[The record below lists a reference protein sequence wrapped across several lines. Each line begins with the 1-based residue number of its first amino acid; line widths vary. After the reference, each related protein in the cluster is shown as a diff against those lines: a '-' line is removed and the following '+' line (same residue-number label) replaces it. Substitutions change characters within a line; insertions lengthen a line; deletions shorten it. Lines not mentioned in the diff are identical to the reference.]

1 MVENS
6 TYKGGPK
13 SPPTW
18 WNFTTINKGVEKFHP
33 ATSTFLGEFFHHLQA
48 GGKIPPYLVK
58 FFHHPQAGGN
68 FFPPSASWWKNSTI
82 SKRWKIPPTE
92 VWWNFSTISN
102 EVEKYNHGI
111 STCFGRISHHL
122 QAGGT
127 ILPYQG
133 KHLLIIGVPSVNTV
147 EWCAHQCHCLINN
160 QFPIKSLYGPK
171 T

>member
-33 ATSTFLGEFFHHLQA
+33 ATSTFLGEFFRLLA
-48 GGKIPPYLVK
+48 DGGKKFPPACRWWKNYTLL
-58 FFHHPQAGGN
+58 GGI
-68 FFPPSASWWKNSTI
+68 FPPSASRWKNYTV
-82 SKRWKIPPTE
+82 SKRWNIPPTT
-92 VWWNFSTISN
+92 VWWNFSTISK
-102 EVEKYNHGI
+102 EVEKSHHGI

-133 KHLLIIGVPSVNTV
+133 KH
-147 EWCAHQCHCLINN
+147 
-160 QFPIKSLYGPK
+160 
-171 T
+171 